1 MRHGGQSAHGS
12 PPPAWGRPA
21 PRSRPPVRAR
31 FTPTRVG
38 TAPSPHRP
46 GRACPV
52 HPHPR
57 GDGGIVVSFPTGE
70 FGSPPPAWGRRAPS
84 SVVSRL
90 QRFTPTRVG
99 TAAWRHH
106 DAQTSA
112 VHPHPRGDGAVF
124 FARVEGAVGSPPPAW
139 GRRRTIRNVAA
150 LHRFTPTRV
159 GTAEV
164 GTIVRSYVSVHPHPR
179 GDGHE
184 FACNEAEL
192 AGSPPPA
199 WGRRRTIRNVAALHR
214 FTPTRV
220 GTAAASMTRSEVGPV
235 HPHPRGDGEGGTEGD
250 HLTLGSPPPAWGR
263 RAHAKRVALHR
274 RFTPT
279 RVGTAR
285 RRGKA

>member
-159 GTAEV
+159 GTA
-164 GTIVRSYVSVHPHPR
+164 
-179 GDGHE
+179 
-184 FACNEAEL
+184 
-192 AGSPPPA
+192 
-199 WGRRRTIRNVAALHR
+199 
-214 FTPTRV
+214 
-220 GTAAASMTRSEVGPV
+220 AASMTRSEVGPV